1 MNNKDQ
7 SLNWSDLH
15 RIWLN
20 STQNRKIHLE
30 LSQLL
35 EEIKK
40 NTTQLEHDL
49 IESDLA
55 TLKSNW
61 VRYQGE
67 VSSFESDSIKKD
79 WAYIS
84 QAIRKFFNFFKRN
97 S

>member
-1 MNNKDQ
+1 MNDKDQ

-15 RIWLN
+15 KIWLN

-35 EEIKK
+35 EEIKH
-40 NTTQLEHDL
+40 NTSELEHDL

-61 VRYQGE
+61 VRYQAE
-67 VSSFESDSIKKD
+67 ISSFEKDSIMKD
-79 WAYIS
+79 WAYITK
-84 QAIRKFFNFFKRN
+84 AFRKFLNLFKRTG
-97 S
+97 